1 VRIRGLRGA
10 LPAASLALAVGFAQ
24 SAAAQCVPSGSTV
37 NCSGTVLNGS
47 GTNGFGTGAET
58 GLTINV
64 APSTTTVTGT
74 ANGIDVGANNIVNN
88 SGTGPVTAQHLRTL
102 AS

>member
-1 VRIRGLRGA
+1 MRGLRGRLLA
-10 LPAASLALAVGFAQ
+10 TSSTLALAVGLGQ

-64 APSTTTVTGT
+64 TPSTATVTGD
-74 ANGIDVGANNIVNN
+74 ANGIDVGETISSTTQA
-88 SGTGPVTAQHLRTL
+88 R
-102 AS
+102 